1 VTLVTTPIAI
11 MVVDDQALMR
21 QALTNF
27 FDAEPDFTVTSTA
40 CDGAEAAQLC
50 ESEPPD
56 VVMMDLQMP
65 GTNGVEG
72 TRRIVALPD
81 PPKVVALTNFSS
93 IDWVV
98 SALQAGASGYMVKD
112 TDPDVIL
119 ESVRKVLSDDIALS
133 PMVSQM
139 LAERVSRESPQSR
152 NPEQMRDE
160 AEKNGLSE
168 REHEVLTLLGR
179 GLNNKEIAEELF
191 LSEGSIKMHLSKAC
205 DRLNARDRVQLLI
218 RGVELGIVEPQIQ
231 NPETAQD
238 RRYM

>member
-1 VTLVTTPIAI
+1 MIVTTPITI

-21 QALTNF
+21 QALANF
-27 FDAEPDFTVTSTA
+27 FDAEPDFTVIGTA
-40 CDGAEAAQLC
+40 TDGAEAAQRC
-50 ESEPPD
+50 QSEPPD

-65 GTNGVEG
+65 GTDGVEG
-72 TRRIVALPD
+72 TRCIVAQSD

-93 IDWVV
+93 IEWVV

-112 TDPDVIL
+112 TDPDTIL
-119 ESVRKVLSDDIALS
+119 ESVRKVLSDDIVLS

-139 LAERVSRESPQSR
+139 LVDRVSRESSTSPDPQH
-152 NPEQMRDE
+152 MRAE
-160 AEKNGLSE
+160 AENSGLTQ

-179 GLNNKEIAEELF
+179 GLNNTEIADELY

-205 DRLNARDRVQLLI
+205 DRLHARDRVQLLI
-218 RGVELGIVEPQIQ
+218 RGVELGIVKPQIQ
-231 NPETAQD
+231 YPQTAQD